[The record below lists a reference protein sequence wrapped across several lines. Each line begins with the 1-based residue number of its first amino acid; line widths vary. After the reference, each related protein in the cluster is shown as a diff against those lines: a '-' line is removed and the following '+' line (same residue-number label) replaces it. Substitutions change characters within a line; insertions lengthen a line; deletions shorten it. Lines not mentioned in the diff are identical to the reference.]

1 MGDLLSGLGGLLGGV
16 LSASSGGLF
25 GIVGSIATT
34 FLKQR
39 AEQKEHEREMER
51 HEMNI
56 RIAAEKGSWQGLQSS
71 QQVAAEVSKNSNR
84 WSNDIKNLFRPFITA
99 FVISLNFYVFLKLLD
114 INSTLA
120 QLFGP
125 NEIVAM
131 LKYYVN
137 SMIFA
142 GSAALMWWFGDR
154 AQKPPGL
161 RNL

>member
-1 MGDLLSGLGGLLGGV
+1 MLSLLGGLLTAG
-16 LSASSGGLF
+16 SGGLF
-25 GIVGSIATT
+25 GILGSIATT

-39 AEQKEHEREMER
+39 GEQKEFERDMKRQEMQ
-51 HEMNI
+51 I
-56 RIAAEKGSWQGLQSS
+56 KVAAEKGSWDGLQSS
-71 QQVAAEVSKNSNR
+71 QQMAAEVSKNSNR
-84 WSNDIKNLFRPFITA
+84 WSNDVKNLFRPFITTL
-99 FVISLNFYVFLKLLD
+99 VIGLNFYVFLKLLD
-114 INSTLA
+114 MDSTIA
-120 QLFGP
+120 KLFGP
-125 NEIVAM
+125 AEIVSM